1 MEILSI
7 SYLLVEGYFVFLVVT
22 YRRSPASF
30 FPDTGAL
37 IGAERRMTLM
47 EVVVVFMTLLL
58 LAIVVCKRK

>member
-1 MEILSI
+1 MEIQSI
-7 SYLLVEGYFVFLVVT
+7 SLYILEGHFMFLVVT

-58 LAIVVCKRK
+58 LALVVCKRK

>member
-1 MEILSI
+1 M
-7 SYLLVEGYFVFLVVT
+7 FLVVT

-58 LAIVVCKRK
+58 LALVVCKRK